1 MANNKKLIIIKISGA
16 SLKSEKDIIDID
28 FLNELARQIK
38 EIYKSFRVAIV
49 LGGGNIW
56 RGNIASEIKMERYKA
71 DQMGMLAT
79 VMNSLALQSALKNV
93 NIKANIFSTI
103 EMEKIADNY
112 VIRHLNDSLERDE
125 VAILSCGTGRP
136 YFTTDT
142 GIAVSAAELQASYI
156 LMGKNNVDGVY
167 DSDPNKNPNA
177 KFFKHLTYSK
187 AINDE
192 LKVMDSTAAAICKL
206 TNIKT
211 IVFKINEPNGIVNAL
226 NLKSRFTLISE
237 DENDYDNLD
246 FLISQDSK
254 TDNNINLNNDYTDEE
269 VEKFLEEEAPIF
281 SKMTD
286 EDILAVE
293 KFLSQGQLNN
303 SNNTESNIENTTVE
317 KDFATEFFT
326 WEKQENKTTSSENNF
341 DGKNLDDL
349 FQDQTTELHAN
360 TIEPTIEPLSFD
372 NQETEINED
381 ESIGSLLD
389 RLNENSEETL
399 LMGQMEEQ
407 FEQQGSIYEND
418 VLDSENEATANLD
431 EFVQNIEDSAYDVN
445 NIINKVDDELTSQES
460 YNQSE
465 SLNLNLD
472 LDNKEAMDDFIT
484 NINFYIEE
492 VENIKN
498 NIIKENIEKTDEIKR
513 QIEKKDFE

>member
-1 MANNKKLIIIKISGA
+1 MKNNKKLIIIKISGA
-16 SLKSEKDIIDID
+16 SLKGEKDIIDIN
-28 FLNELARQIK
+28 FLNELALQIK

-79 VMNSLALQSALKNV
+79 VMNSLALQSALKNID
-93 NIKANIFSTI
+93 IKANIFSTI

-112 VIRHLNDSLERDE
+112 VIRHLKDSLERDE

-237 DENDYDNLD
+237 DESDLDNLD
-246 FLISQDSK
+246 FLIA
-254 TDNNINLNNDYTDEE
+254 NNFYEVQNDKEKIFNDYTDEE
-269 VEKFLEEEAPIF
+269 VEKFLEEETPVF
-281 SKMTD
+281 SKISD
-286 EDILAVE
+286 EEIMAIE
-293 KFLSQGQLNN
+293 KFLKDGSEHHNVQ
-303 SNNTESNIENTTVE
+303 EKDSNIENEVV
-317 KDFATEFFT
+317 DFATEFFS
-326 WEKQENKTTSSENNF
+326 WEKSKTEDLQELEEKTINDLFEEQNSNLETN
-341 DGKNLDDL
+341 KNLEDL
-349 FQDQTTELHAN
+349 LNELNNANDGVVNMINEIETLSNDLNSKNIDQFESESNNLIEQLQNSSSIVDNHINQSEEEINHLNQGFEQEQELVK
-360 TIEPTIEPLSFD
+360 LSD
-372 NQETEINED
+372 NDFLYEDFVVNDTEIND
-381 ESIGSLLD
+381 DVSIDDDLL
-389 RLNENSEETL
+389 NKK
-399 LMGQMEEQ
+399 
-407 FEQQGSIYEND
+407 I
-418 VLDSENEATANLD
+418 LDG
-431 EFVQNIEDSAYDVN
+431 
-445 NIINKVDDELTSQES
+445 
-460 YNQSE
+460 
-465 SLNLNLD
+465 
-472 LDNKEAMDDFIT
+472 DFLE

-498 NIIKENIEKTDEIKR
+498 NIIKENIEKTDEIKK
-513 QIEKKDFE
+513 QIEKKNFE